1 MEPKLHERTKM
12 HKDTFAL
19 VTVLHRGSF
28 VLENKKTKKHKQK
41 KNLMISLKKSYC
53 PMVRVSGNIVRNN
66 KKWTIINKNLYI
78 KT

>member
-28 VLENKKTKKHKQK
+28 LLENKKTKKHKQK
-41 KNLMISLKKSYC
+41 KKLDDKFKKKLLSD
-53 PMVRVSGNIVRNN
+53 G
-66 KKWTIINKNLYI
+66 KG
-78 KT
+78 